1 MTGKTRKIDDSKP
14 EHVVDPYP
22 AHDTSAGL
30 IVILPISGIAFGF
43 WPDDA
48 TYGGMANEMGK
59 VVMQV
64 IASRR
69 RHDHSRH
76 AEMLN
81 PLSIG
86 RPGRVT
92 SLS

>member
-1 MTGKTRKIDDSKP
+1 MTGKTRKIDDGKP
-14 EHVVDPYP
+14 EHVVDSYP
-22 AHDTSAGL
+22 AHDASAGL
-30 IVILPISGIAFGF
+30 IVVLPISGITFRS
-43 WPDDA
+43 WPDDPA
-48 TYGGMANEMGK
+48 DGGMANEMGK

-81 PLSIG
+81 LSVG